1 MKLKIPFLFFC
12 MLLILNTSYAQPARI
27 TISFQFLLPL
37 AYQSVPQDNTGPE
50 FHAPRSV
57 LSPGFGGEIGYT
69 RGRHFL
75 SLIVKQGVIGTSFS
89 IMPAKV
95 FTFDGPYYARHIHSQ
110 GLNQVFLSVN
120 YGTLFNGKARFL
132 FNTTLKP
139 FWQIGVGYGF
149 NNTAK
154 YYAEE
159 LYPIQYLRG
168 GDANFIQYD
177 LETNSEGWGAFIT
190 PRLGFKILSRK
201 KQKEI
206 FNFNFFYD
214 YGLRGQANF
223 PIKYSVGTFNANGT
237 VNQVKGGSTVM
248 VSKGQ
253 SFGLSVST
261 PLYSFKTRK

>member
-1 MKLKIPFLFFC
+1 M
-12 MLLILNTSYAQPARI
+12 
-27 TISFQFLLPL
+27 
-37 AYQSVPQDNTGPE
+37 QSAPQDKTGPE

-57 LSPGFGGEIGYT
+57 ISPGPGAEIGYT
-69 RGRHFL
+69 KGKHFL

-89 IMPAKV
+89 LIPTKV
-95 FTFDGPYYARHIHSQ
+95 FTLEPVYFARHDHSESIYQ
-110 GLNQVFLSVN
+110 LLLSLN
-120 YGTLFNGKARFL
+120 YGTVFHGKTRFL
-132 FNTTLKP
+132 FKTTLKP

-149 NNTAK
+149 NRTSA
-154 YYAEE
+154 YYAEVTS
-159 LYPIQYLRG
+159 PTHYLAG
-168 GDANFIQYD
+168 TNVNYIQYD
-177 LETNSEGWGAFIT
+177 LDTHREGWGAFII

-261 PLYSFKTRK
+261 PLYSFKIRK